1 MKWMMC
7 YFAVLSALPFA
18 GAAEFPA
25 LIPETKPETP
35 VSAAVARLYDQ
46 WNPHEDRAN
55 ELYSNFKYTPLKGLE
70 QKPTIS
76 RRDPSKVLLID
87 GVYHVWYTCRKTA
100 GIPAGKQATDTIP
113 SFDWDLC
120 DLWHATSKDG
130 WTWTEDAK
138 PAVTRLAKPNYG
150 WRSISTTDV
159 LIWDGKYYLY
169 YQGFNEIPGL
179 NAGDRAAV
187 TVAEADTPYG
197 PWKPLGDVVID
208 FGKEGDWDSDAIH
221 DPYPIIYKGKIYL
234 YYKGSPQKGG
244 RDGTIVRAQGLAIAE
259 NPLGPFK
266 KCELN
271 PVINSGHETCMFPW
285 KGGVAA
291 IVSLDGAEK
300 NTVQFAPDGI
310 NFEVKSLIQIPPVAP
325 GPFCYDAFADNG
337 NGRGITWGLCH
348 IMDKESGNQNS
359 ILARFDCDLSL
370 DVDRQVFKRNNLR
383 FNDETYFQKSTVLSG
398 WLKKQI
404 QEESK

>member
-1 MKWMMC
+1 MKLAAIC
-7 YFAVLSALPFA
+7 CLAVLPIIA
-18 GAAEFPA
+18 AAEIFPA
-25 LIPETKPETP
+25 LIPEEKPDYP

-46 WNPHEDRAN
+46 WNPHEDRGN
-55 ELYSNFKYTPLKGLE
+55 ELYSNFKYSPVEGLE
-70 QKPTIS
+70 RKATIS

-100 GIPAGKQATDTIP
+100 GIPAGKKATDTIP

-120 DLWHATSKDG
+120 DLWHATSTDG
-130 WTWTEDAK
+130 WTWTEDEK
-138 PAVTRLAKPNYG
+138 PAVTRLAKPGYG

-159 LIWDGKYYLY
+159 LIWEGKYYLY

-179 NAGDRAAV
+179 NVGDRAAV
-187 TVAEADTPYG
+187 TVAEADSPYG
-197 PWKPLGDVVID
+197 PWKPVGKVVVD
-208 FGKEGDWDSDAIH
+208 FGKEGEWDSDAIH
-221 DPYPIIYKGKIYL
+221 DPYPIIYNGKIYL

-244 RDGTIVRAQGLAIAE
+244 RDDTIVRAQGVAIAE
-259 NPLGPFK
+259 HPLGPFEK
-266 KCELN
+266 SPMN
-271 PVINSGHETCMFPW
+271 PVINSGHETCMFPF
-285 KGGVAA
+285 KDGVAA

-300 NTVQFAPDGI
+300 NTVQYASDGI

-348 IMDKESGNQNS
+348 IMDKESGNNNS
-359 ILARFDCDLSL
+359 TLARFDCDLSL

-383 FNDETYFQKSTVLSG
+383 FNDETYFQKSTKMNG
-398 WLKKQI
+398 WLRKQI
-404 QEESK
+404 EGETK